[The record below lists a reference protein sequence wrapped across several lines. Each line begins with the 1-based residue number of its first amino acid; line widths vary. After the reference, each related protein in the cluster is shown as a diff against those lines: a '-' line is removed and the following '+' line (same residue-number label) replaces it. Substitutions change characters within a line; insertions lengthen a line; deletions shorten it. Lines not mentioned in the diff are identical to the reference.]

1 MDEQSLVKDELIGRN
16 VRILQCTDPTFVN
29 ICGIIIDE
37 TKNTFLLENDDKQI
51 RIAKNSAV
59 FEIEYDQKKITI
71 KGSRLLY
78 RPEDRTKKAR

>member
-1 MDEQSLVKDELIGRN
+1 MDENTLVKHELIGRQ
-16 VRILQCTDPTFVN
+16 VRIIECTDPTFVN
-29 ICGIIIDE
+29 KYGTIIDE
-37 TKNTFLLENDDKQI
+37 TKNTFLLEINNTQK

-59 FEIEYDQKKITI
+59 FEFEDNQKKITI

>member
-1 MDEQSLVKDELIGRN
+1 MDEHILVKDELIGRN
-16 VRILQCTDPTFVN
+16 VRVVQCTDPTFVN
-29 ICGIIIDE
+29 KYGIIIDE
-37 TKNTFLLENDDKQI
+37 TKNTFLLEIDDKQI

-59 FEIEYDQKKITI
+59 FEFEYNQKEITI

>member
-1 MDEQSLVKDELIGRN
+1 MDEHILVKDELIGRN
-16 VRILQCTDPTFVN
+16 VRVVQCTDPTFVN
-29 ICGIIIDE
+29 KYGIIIDE
-37 TKNTFLLENDDKQI
+37 TKNTFLLEIDDKQI

-59 FEIEYDQKKITI
+59 FKFEYNQKKITI